1 MVASLLVQGKNTIF
15 GYKSDTVREREMGL
29 VFYLVMKPWGRWVKG
44 RTKRFR
50 RGSSQEAQR
59 AAARSSATLLASP
72 WEEKREERRCSG
84 RETGVLGVRG
94 TDQQAWEGWFEGEQS
109 LSLSPVPA
117 R

>member
-1 MVASLLVQGKNTIF
+1 MVASLLVQGKNTIL

-59 AAARSSATLLASP
+59 AAARSPATLLASP
-72 WEEKREERRCSG
+72 GGRREKREGAQGERQVC
-84 RETGVLGVRG
+84 
-94 TDQQAWEGWFEGEQS
+94 
-109 LSLSPVPA
+109 
-117 R
+117 